1 MSTYAIGDLQGCAAS
16 FDALLEH
23 VRFDPSRDRVWLV
36 GDLVNRGPDSL
47 GALRRVAALGDLAS
61 VVLGNHDLH
70 LLAVSAGVRKAGRGD
85 TLADILD
92 APDAHQLLDWLR
104 SRRLAHRA
112 SIAGADMLMVHA
124 GVLPGWSADDTMARA
139 RELETALRGPAW
151 RETLA
156 ALFGNEPDAWHD
168 ELTGADRLRVIVNA
182 LTRLRFCSADG
193 RIDFKAKDAPALT
206 GSSFPRPPEGFMPWF
221 DVPARRTRDALVVV
235 GHWSTLGLLMRVD
248 DATGTA
254 RGVIALD
261 TGCVWGGALTAVRL
275 EDRAVF
281 QVPCPQAMSPG

>member
-23 VRFDPSRDRVWLV
+23 VRFDPSCDRVWLV

-47 GALRRVAALGDLAS
+47 GALRRLIALGDLAS

-70 LLAVSAGVRKAGRGD
+70 LLAVSAGVRKAGRDD
-85 TLADILD
+85 TLADVLD
-92 APDAHQLLDWLR
+92 APDAHELLDWLR
-104 SRRLAHRA
+104 GRPLAHRA
-112 SIAGADMLMVHA
+112 SIGGADVLMVHA
-124 GVLPGWSADDTMARA
+124 GVLPSWSAGDTMARA
-139 RELETALRGPAW
+139 GELETGLRGSAW

-156 ALFGNEPDAWHD
+156 TLFGNQPDAWRD
-168 ELTGADRLRVIVNA
+168 DLAGAERSRVIVNA

-206 GSSFPRPPEGFMPWF
+206 GSSFPPPPEGFMPWF
-221 DVPARRTRDALVVV
+221 DVPGRRTRDALMVV

-248 DATGTA
+248 EATGA
-254 RGVIALD
+254 PRGVIALD

-281 QVPCPQAMSPG
+281 QVPCPQAKAPG